1 MTRLNR
7 GRWITHALL
16 GLFLL
21 FLGIVPQS
29 VSSASKTPVV
39 AEPKLDID
47 FVVDTSSRNFGQNL
61 QVAKAAI
68 GAYLENV
75 NPSVRLG
82 MHIFSGPAT
91 QTRILSVDQTVFR
104 ASLKALR
111 TEQEADTNLFDSIDF
126 AANAFDRKF
135 DYKRQLVV
143 VTDGFDSSST
153 KTLDEVATKL
163 AGAGTRVDIIAL
175 DSIDADKEVTQQLA
189 SRTGGIVVRGVELA
203 NIKARAIQTMA
214 WATPWAPPV
223 IPEPSLFSK
232 ILASKIVLALGAL
245 LVFAALGVG
254 VFMMLGPKPQ
264 AVKLLGDSADGKKDK
279 GSSAVSGMV
288 ANLANVADKALLRGD
303 VKKSKK
309 GKKKGGISA
318 LLERAGMDMRPGE
331 FLIIS
336 VVSGLACAALG
347 YLYKGQILGI
357 IALPLGMFILPRV
370 VVKRKG
376 KKRAD
381 AFSEQL
387 SDTLQL
393 LSSSLRAGQGLM
405 QAIDSVAKEGD
416 KPASEEFRRVTV
428 EARLGR
434 DLVDSLKG
442 MCERLDSEDFG
453 WVIPAIEINREVG
466 GDLAEVLETVASTVR
481 DRADIRRQVKTLSAE
496 GKMSAYVLLGLPIG
510 IALMVKASNPAYI
523 GALLTGTGLWLSG
536 AGVLLMVIGGVW
548 LFKLCKIEF

>member
-7 GRWITHALL
+7 GRWVTHALL

-39 AEPKLDID
+39 ADPKLDID

-61 QVAKAAI
+61 QIAKAAI

-75 NPSVRLG
+75 NPATRVG
-82 MHIFSGPAT
+82 MHAFSGPAT
-91 QTRILSVDQTVFR
+91 QRQVLSVDQSAFR
-104 ASLKALR
+104 ASLKGLR
-111 TEQEADTNLFDSIDF
+111 TDPEADTNLFDSIDF
-126 AANAFDRKF
+126 AANAFDRTF
-135 DYKRQLVV
+135 DYKRQIVV
-143 VTDGFDSSST
+143 VTDGFDSSSG
-153 KTLDEVATKL
+153 KSLEEVATKL
-163 AGAGTRVDIIAL
+163 AGAGTRVDVISL
-175 DSIDADKEVTQQLA
+175 DSTDADPEVTRQLA

-214 WATPWAPPV
+214 WATPWTPPV
-223 IPEPSLFSK
+223 VPEPSLLSK

-254 VFMMLGPKPQ
+254 VFTLLGAKPQ
-264 AVKLLGDSADGKKDK
+264 AVKLLGDSADEKKEK
-279 GSSAVSGMV
+279 GSSAVSGIV
-288 ANLANVADKALLRGD
+288 ANLANVADKAILRGD

-309 GKKKGGISA
+309 GKKRGGISPM
-318 LLERAGMDMRPGE
+318 LEKAGMDMRPGE
-331 FLIIS
+331 YLIIA
-336 VVSGLACAALG
+336 VVSGLACAALA
-347 YLYKGQILGI
+347 YLWKGQIAGGI
-357 IALPLGMFILPRV
+357 GMFLGLFVLPRT

-376 KKRAD
+376 KKRAA

>member
-1 MTRLNR
+1 MIRLNR
-7 GRWITHALL
+7 GRWTTHALL

-29 VSSASKTPVV
+29 VSGASKKPVV
-39 AEPKLDID
+39 VEPKLDID
-47 FVVDTSSRNFGQNL
+47 FVIDTSSRNFGRNL
-61 QVAKAAI
+61 QIAKAAV

-75 NPSVRLG
+75 NPAVRVG
-82 MHIFSGPAT
+82 MHAFSGPAT
-91 QTRILSVDQTVFR
+91 QTRVLSVDQTVFR

-111 TEQEADTNLFDSIDF
+111 TDPEADTNLFDSIDF

-135 DYKRQLVV
+135 EYKRQIVV
-143 VTDGFDSSST
+143 VTDGFDSSS
-153 KTLDEVATKL
+153 KRTLEEVTTKL
-163 AGAGTRVDIIAL
+163 AGAGTRVDVIAL
-175 DSIDADKEVTQQLA
+175 DSINADPEITQQLA
-189 SRTGGIVVRGVELA
+189 SRTGGIVLRGVELA
-203 NIKARAIQTMA
+203 NVKARALQTVA
-214 WATPWAPPV
+214 WATPWTPTPV
-223 IPEPSLFSK
+223 PEPSLFTR
-232 ILASKIVLALGAL
+232 ILASKLVLALGAL
-245 LVFAALGVG
+245 LVFAALGIG
-254 VFMMLGPKPQ
+254 VFMLLGPKPQ
-264 AVKLLGDSADGKKDK
+264 AVKLLGDSADAKKEK

-303 VKKSKK
+303 IKKSKK
-309 GKKKGGISA
+309 GKKKGGISPM
-318 LLERAGMDMRPGE
+318 LEKAGMDMRPGE
-331 FLIIS
+331 FLIIA

-347 YLYKGQILGI
+347 YLYKGQIVGGIGMLLGG
-357 IALPLGMFILPRV
+357 LVVPRMF
-370 VVKRKG
+370 VKRKG
-376 KKRAD
+376 KKRAN

-496 GKMSAYVLLGLPIG
+496 GKMSAYVLLGLPVA

-523 GALLTGTGLWLSG
+523 GALMVGTGLWLSG
-536 AGVLLMVIGGVW
+536 GCVLLMIIGGAW

>member
-29 VSSASKTPVV
+29 VSSASKTPIAVD
-39 AEPKLDID
+39 PKLDID
-47 FVVDTSSRNFGQNL
+47 FVLDTSSRNFGQNL
-61 QVAKAAI
+61 QIAKAAV

-75 NPSVRLG
+75 NPAVRVG
-82 MHIFSGPAT
+82 IHVFSGPAT
-91 QTRILSVDQTVFR
+91 QTRVLSVDQTAFR
-104 ASLKALR
+104 ASLKAVR
-111 TEQEADTNLFDSIDF
+111 TEQEADANLFDSIDF

-135 DYKRQLVV
+135 DYKRQIVV
-143 VTDGFDSSST
+143 VTDGFDSSSK

-163 AGAGTRVDIIAL
+163 AGAGTRVDVLSL
-175 DSIDADKEVTQQLA
+175 DSIDADPEVTQQLA
-189 SRTGGIVVRGVELA
+189 SRTGGIVVRGLELA
-203 NIKARAIQTMA
+203 NVKARALQTMT
-214 WATPWAPPV
+214 WATPWSPPV

-245 LVFAALGVG
+245 LVFVALGVG

-264 AVKLLGDSADGKKDK
+264 AVKLLGDTGDDKKEK
-279 GSSAVSGMV
+279 GTSAVSGIV
-288 ANLANVADKALLRGD
+288 AKVANVADKAMERGD

-309 GKKKGGISA
+309 GKKKGGISPM
-318 LLERAGMDMRPGE
+318 LEKAGMDMRPGE
-331 FLIIS
+331 FLIIAI
-336 VVSGLACAALG
+336 VSGLACAALG
-347 YLYKGQILGI
+347 YLYKGQIVGAVGL
-357 IALPLGMFILPRV
+357 LLGMFVLPRM

-496 GKMSAYVLLGLPIG
+496 GKMSAYVLLGLPVA

-523 GALLTGTGLWLSG
+523 GALMVGTGLWLSG
-536 AGVLLMVIGGVW
+536 GCVLLMIIGGVW

>member
-7 GRWITHALL
+7 GRWIPHALL

-39 AEPKLDID
+39 VVPKLDID
-47 FVVDTSSRNFGQNL
+47 FVIDTSSRNFGQNL
-61 QVAKAAI
+61 QIAKAAV

-75 NPSVRLG
+75 NPAVRVG

-91 QTRILSVDQTVFR
+91 QTRVLSVDQTVFR

-111 TEQEADTNLFDSIDF
+111 TEQEADTNLFDSVDF

-143 VTDGFDSSST
+143 VTDGFDSSSG

-163 AGAGTRVDIIAL
+163 AGAGTRVDVIAL
-175 DSIDADKEVTQQLA
+175 DSIDANKEVTQQLA
-189 SRTGGIVVRGVELA
+189 SRTGGIVIRGVELA
-203 NIKARAIQTMA
+203 NIKARAVQTMT

-223 IPEPSLFSK
+223 MPEPSLFSK
-232 ILASKIVLALGAL
+232 ILASKVVLALGAL

-254 VFMMLGPKPQ
+254 MFMMLGPKQQ
-264 AVKLLGDSADGKKDK
+264 AVKLLGDSGDAKKDK

-288 ANLANVADKALLRGD
+288 ANLANVADKALARGD

-357 IALPLGMFILPRV
+357 IALPIGMFILPRV